1 MTCGQYVQSVKSH
14 SGGMEAMGTQERDQ
28 KAYGKKVRLGWN
40 FDCVRVFDIGKEER
54 PFHPGG
60 GSIETGRLPWQ

>member
-1 MTCGQYVQSVKSH
+1 
-14 SGGMEAMGTQERDQ
+14 MEAMGTQERDQ

-60 GSIETGRLPWQ
+60 GSIETGRLPWQG